1 MKHNP
6 WTPDELEI
14 LKQRY
19 ATEGSSVAKYI
30 KHTPASCRTRARLLG
45 LKFYRTAGQ
54 SKPWSPDEDEK
65 IRQHYPVMGSRM
77 LYMLPGKNKTDLFA
91 RAIRLGVKFKRGD

>member
-6 WTPDELEI
+6 WTPDELET

-19 ATEGSSVAKYI
+19 ATEGSGVAKYV

-54 SKPWSPDEDEK
+54 DKP
-65 IRQHYPVMGSRM
+65 
-77 LYMLPGKNKTDLFA
+77 
-91 RAIRLGVKFKRGD
+91 